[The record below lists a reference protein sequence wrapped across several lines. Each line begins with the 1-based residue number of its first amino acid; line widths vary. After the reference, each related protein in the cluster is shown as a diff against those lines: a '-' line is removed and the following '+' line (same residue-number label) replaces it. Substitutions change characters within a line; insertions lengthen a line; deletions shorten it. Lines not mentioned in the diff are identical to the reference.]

1 MVLTQCC
8 RACVVVFA
16 MCTVFIATIYTVTYD
31 YSRREWF
38 WRTSELPY
46 VIVGGLIV
54 LAIIACPP
62 YQWLSRHVPVRL
74 LPSITLLLSASL
86 SILWVFAAD
95 VFQEWDQGD
104 VLNAARVKTQF
115 ADTDL
120 TQYSPGG
127 YMERFPYQAPLVVL
141 VRALILV
148 SGSRADFVFCLLN
161 AIAVAITMMVIVKLS
176 IVVGSDNAGSVPY
189 IAMMLSL
196 TFLPAYFYAVTVY
209 GNTLSVM
216 FIAVGFYAQ
225 VRCMQSSQGRKSI
238 FVGMASAVC
247 IAVAI
252 VIKSSS
258 IVALIASVLVWLIWA
273 LWKRSWIPVVF
284 VLSTVILKTVLAAA
298 PTVYLERLAD
308 VDLSRGEPNITWI
321 AMGIGASQPE
331 DQPIVQSWPG
341 GLYDSYP
348 WRIHDA
354 QYSPETYAS
363 LSRDLIAK
371 RLERFRAQ
379 PGEAARFF
387 VGKIAYEWGDPLYE
401 SLVSSNWT
409 VGNVVTVE
417 DGPIDGVSQAQR
429 PLTPIARSM
438 YYGKA
443 NFVVRWLC
451 DVMQTVLFFGFLIG
465 SAIFCRRR
473 HTERWLLL
481 GVTALYAAGGGAL
494 YVIWEARSQY
504 TLGFA
509 MMMIP
514 IGAIG
519 LSAVGGWIRNGARS
533 LTAYLRNE
541 LSDRC
546 MSAQMPRHR
555 A

>member
-1 MVLTQCC
+1 
-8 RACVVVFA
+8 
-16 MCTVFIATIYTVTYD
+16 MCTVFIATIYTITYD
-31 YSRREWF
+31 YSRSEWF

-46 VIVGGLIV
+46 VLIGGLIV
-54 LAIIACPP
+54 LVIIACP
-62 YQWLSRHVPVRL
+62 YEWLSQLIPVRL
-74 LPSITLLLSASL
+74 LPRITFLLSSAF

-95 VFQEWDQGD
+95 ALQEWDQGD

-141 VRALILV
+141 VRALIVL
-148 SGSRADFVFCLLN
+148 SGSRADYVFCLLN

-176 IVVGSDNAGSVPY
+176 IVVDSDNAGSVPY
-189 IAMMLSL
+189 IAMILSL

-216 FIAVGFYAQ
+216 FIAMGFYAQ

-238 FVGMASAVC
+238 IVGMTSAVC
-247 IAVAI
+247 IAMAI

-258 IVALIASVLVWLIWA
+258 IVALIASVLVWLVWA
-273 LWKRSWIPVVF
+273 LWKRSWVPVVF

-298 PTVYLERLAD
+298 PAAYLERLAD
-308 VDLSRGEPNITWI
+308 VDLSRGAPHITWI

-331 DQPIVQSWPG
+331 DQPIVQPWPG
-341 GLYDSYP
+341 GLYDAYP
-348 WRIHDA
+348 WRIPDA
-354 QYSPETYAS
+354 QYSPEVYDS
-363 LSRDLIAK
+363 LSHELIAK
-371 RLERFRAQ
+371 RLERFRSH
-379 PGEAARFF
+379 PGESVRFF

-451 DVMQTVLFFGFLIG
+451 DVMQTVLFFGFFIG
-465 SAIFCRRR
+465 STILCRRR

-481 GVTALYAAGGGAL
+481 GVTALYAAGGGVL
-494 YVIWEARSQY
+494 YLIWEARSQY

-519 LSAVGGWIRNGARS
+519 LSVVGSWIRCGARS
-533 LTAYLRNE
+533 LTTYLRNE
-541 LSDRC
+541 LSDRH
-546 MSAQMPRHR
+546 MSAQLPRHR